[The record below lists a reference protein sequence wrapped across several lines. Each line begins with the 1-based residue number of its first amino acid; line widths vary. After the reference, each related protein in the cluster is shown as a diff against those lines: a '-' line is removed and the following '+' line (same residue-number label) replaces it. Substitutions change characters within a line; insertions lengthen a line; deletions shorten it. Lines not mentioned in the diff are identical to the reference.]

1 MGFQKRYKAIIN
13 PEEVKMLHIL
23 TSIFKVMAFVILLDI
38 PYTVPSKEV
47 YQKRC
52 KHRIML
58 LSLFAVY
65 SIVFGVLAILAKTE
79 FLTNC
84 LILYFSV
91 LVVYIIITLPKYFNT
106 DYYNKD
112 YKFLLKKIYDKKFS
126 GVISL
131 NEMEENHYEIKNG
144 NKSCQFIDEQLPKTY
159 LYKVIRNML
168 SDMIYQSKKHFKF
181 FYYEVEAENISIMID
196 GKEYVLVKNHKFNA
210 FKFFLTHY
218 QKTK

>member
-79 FLTNC
+79 FLT
-84 LILYFSV
+84 
-91 LVVYIIITLPKYFNT
+91 
-106 DYYNKD
+106 
-112 YKFLLKKIYDKKFS
+112 
-126 GVISL
+126 
-131 NEMEENHYEIKNG
+131 
-144 NKSCQFIDEQLPKTY
+144 KTY
-159 LYKVIRNML
+159 FLP
-168 SDMIYQSKKHFKF
+168 
-181 FYYEVEAENISIMID
+181 SIMMLI
-196 GKEYVLVKNHKFNA
+196 FSA
-210 FKFFLTHY
+210 STS
-218 QKTK
+218 